1 MKKRN
6 YELLKQQ
13 LELINEIEGI
23 YAPAQ
28 ARGEKPE
35 IDGKTYEE
43 AVLDQAGF
51 LIISLEEVLKDE
63 EDHLVDQQPHQTIT
77 GCARKE
83 NPFFLA

>member
-13 LELINEIEGI
+13 LEFIKEIEDT
-23 YAPAQ
+23 YAPAL

-43 AVLDQAGF
+43 AVLDQAGI
-51 LIISLEEVLKDE
+51 LVISLEEVLKDE
-63 EDHLVDQQPHQTIT
+63 EDHLVD
-77 GCARKE
+77 
-83 NPFFLA
+83 